1 MRNGKLYA
9 CALFILLLMAL
20 RLCFPVQAGQAQA
33 WVEMT
38 LDPCGGCRS
47 AALALG
53 RDLDSVGLRGGMV
66 AVFRLGEEA
75 LG

>member
-1 MRNGKLYA
+1 MRNARLYG
-9 CALFILLLMAL
+9 CMALFLLLTAL
-20 RLCFPVQAGQAQA
+20 RVLFPEQSGQAQA